1 MYVFMVLSVKSHIS
15 VERLFSMN
23 KSEWFSLV
31 KKIKKHL
38 IKSVQMFVKSK

>member
-1 MYVFMVLSVKSHIS
+1 
-15 VERLFSMN
+15 MN

-38 IKSVQMFVKSK
+38 FRSVQMFVKSKQIILGKEN